1 MLNKIGSEYIKGQIT
16 KIKSF
21 RKGIEE
27 NKDIEY
33 LHKVRVSSRKILA
46 AVYLF
51 ENYFKKNS
59 FREWERELK
68 TLAKKLGKPRDLDV
82 HIQFLDNFI
91 QTHQKDAV
99 KTGVNRI
106 KVRFTQ
112 KRIKY
117 QDTIL
122 VAIDEFLS
130 WVKDNPLNKSYILEK
145 EEGENLKQKITS
157 LIENKLSRIKMFEAY
172 IYNINNV
179 EELHELRKANKLLR
193 YALEI
198 FNPHYENKLLPY
210 INEITKTQDK
220 LGLIHD
226 CDVWG
231 ELLPD
236 FIEKEKKKTIRFYGE
251 VTPFYNIEPG
261 IRYLGESLQ
270 KSREEQYY
278 LFLEEWKT
286 LNTNNFMPDLI
297 NLLLTGNE
305 GNNSPGQQNPAI
317 VEDELPQNRKNSF
330 LTA

>member
-1 MLNKIGSEYIKGQIT
+1 MLNKIGFEYIKGQIT

-91 QTHQKDAV
+91 QAQQKDAV

-130 WVKDNPLNKSYILEK
+130 WVKENPLNKSFILEK
-145 EEGENLKQKITS
+145 EEGENLEQKITS

-198 FNPHYENKLLPY
+198 FNPHYDNKLLLY
-210 INEITKTQDK
+210 INEITNAQNK

-270 KSREEQYY
+270 KSREEQYH

-286 LNTNNFMPDLI
+286 LNTNNFIPDLI

-305 GNNSPGQQNPAI
+305 RNNSPGQQNPAK
-317 VEDELPQNRKNSF
+317 VEDQLPQNGKKSF